1 MRTHRTMALAATLSL
16 AAVAA
21 MTDLPSGTVAAHAD
35 VAASRPR
42 PSTGGAALAALRS
55 CESGGDYTSDTGN
68 GYYGA
73 YQFSVDTWQGLGYAG
88 YPSEAPAATQ
98 DEAVVRL
105 YRSSGWSSWPGCA
118 ASLDLA
124 SMPAPSVT
132 AAATAAAATVAA
144 VEPDPAPPP
153 APAERPR
160 PRHFQD
166 LVAEFG

>member
-21 MTDLPSGTVAAHAD
+21 MTDMPSGTLAAHAD

-73 YQFSVDTWQGLGYAG
+73 YQFSVDTWRGLGYAG
-88 YPSEAPAATQ
+88 YPSEAAAATQ

-124 SMPAPSVT
+124 SMPAPSIT
-132 AAATAAAATVAA
+132 APAPAATVAVPV
-144 VEPDPAPPP
+144 VEPDPASPSPPE
-153 APAERPR
+153 ERPH
-160 PRHFQD
+160 PRLFQD